1 MKKISISLLLIFLF
15 SIDVY
20 SQEINN
26 LEIKQAVIK
35 NGIGLAIMLAIVI
48 SWNRNKSILLTIIN
62 GIFSGVDILYYII
75 IKSIEKNN

>member
-62 GIFSGVDILYYII
+62 GIFSGVDVLYYII